1 MDRKETPCSLTGEAC
16 QVSHRGEKP
25 TEAAREV
32 EHCSLALVAGLTGV
46 PSSGEITLLG
56 SHSPWEGL
64 NHVPELGNTHQRT
77 SAVEKVAV
85 GFGNY

>member
-1 MDRKETPCSLTGEAC
+1 MPYSLTGEAC

-32 EHCSLALVAGLTGV
+32 EHCSLALVAVLTGV
-46 PSSGEITLLG
+46 PLSGEITLLG
-56 SHSPWEGL
+56 SHSPWEGP
-64 NHVPELGNTHQRT
+64 NHGPVPGNTHQRT

-85 GFGNY
+85 GFGKY